1 MTLDLVFVGAGT
13 GRAALA
19 QLTAD
24 LGVRVRIIADRLT
37 TMEIFP
43 VSVLTVEVDAD
54 LSVLDA
60 VARWFSAHGI
70 LQRAAAAA

>member
-1 MTLDLVFVGAGT
+1 MTLDLLFVGANS
-13 GRAALA
+13 GRATLDQLGAELDVRYRLIA
-19 QLTAD
+19 Q
-24 LGVRVRIIADRLT
+24 RIT